1 MDYIRHGPGPPL
13 YHPQHGSGGMGQSE
27 RSTSNTT
34 QHQRQPDVNWNPIVK
49 HGIERQLD
57 AGFNG
62 FIGDGSKADRV
73 CGLRPSCITPTQ
85 PHRRHSATPSSSQ
98 RGTSY
103 SGHHDPG
110 GMMHFGYDDGGATI
124 TARQSLEPTRERAR
138 SLDLA
143 HGSPR
148 RPADRRGGRRL
159 CCGSSLAR
167 RRYRRR
173 RKKRNE

>member
-1 MDYIRHGPGPPL
+1 MVEILTSDPDGHRVGGRGPLATAIYTSMDLIRYGPGPPQ

-34 QHQRQPDVNWNPIVK
+34 QHQRQPDVNWNPIVR
-49 HGIERQLD
+49 HGIERQSD

-73 CGLRPSCITPTQ
+73 RGLRPSCITPTQ

-110 GMMHFGYDDGGATI
+110 GMMHFGYDDGGAYFL
-124 TARQSLEPTRERAR
+124 RVS
-138 SLDLA
+138 
-143 HGSPR
+143 
-148 RPADRRGGRRL
+148 
-159 CCGSSLAR
+159 C
-167 RRYRRR
+167 
-173 RKKRNE
+173 